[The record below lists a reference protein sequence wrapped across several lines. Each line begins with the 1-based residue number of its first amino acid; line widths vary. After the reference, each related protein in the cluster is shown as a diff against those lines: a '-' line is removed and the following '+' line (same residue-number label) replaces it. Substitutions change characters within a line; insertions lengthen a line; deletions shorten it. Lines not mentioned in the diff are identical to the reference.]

1 MANTVEALD
10 GTRSSLEAGS
20 ISLSEISS
28 ATSTCAQCEWFTV
41 SLRSSKLAAEEE
53 IGVIPFL
60 LVFLLSKKAKFA

>member
-20 ISLSEISS
+20 I
-28 ATSTCAQCEWFTV
+28 TSTCAQCEWFTV
-41 SLRSSKLAAEEE
+41 SLRSSKPAAEEE

-60 LVFLLSKKAKFA
+60 LVFLLSEKAKFA